1 MKEEQTLKTVRCD
14 LEKSCQDFPHFDV
27 QSGLNQHSQPL
38 LFPLKKKIKEK
49 NVNEILKDCDYLLG
63 IFLSLK
69 QFGNYL
75 NQSEN

>member
-1 MKEEQTLKTVRCD
+1 MKEEQKVKKNVRCD

-49 NVNEILKDCDYLLG
+49 M
-63 IFLSLK
+63 
-69 QFGNYL
+69 
-75 NQSEN
+75 

>member
-1 MKEEQTLKTVRCD
+1 MKEKQKVKTVRCD

-49 NVNEILKDCDYLLG
+49 KC
-63 IFLSLK
+63 K
-69 QFGNYL
+69 QN
-75 NQSEN
+75 S